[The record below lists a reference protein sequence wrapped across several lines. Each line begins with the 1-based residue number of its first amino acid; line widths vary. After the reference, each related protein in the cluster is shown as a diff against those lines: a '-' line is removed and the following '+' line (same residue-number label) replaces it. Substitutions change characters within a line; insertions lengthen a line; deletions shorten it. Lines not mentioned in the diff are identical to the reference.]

1 MATQITEKDR
11 REGPT
16 DRQVALAVDTMKL
29 LADPTRLRIIWA
41 LLHGEHSVNE
51 LADHVGGQPAAVSQ
65 HLAKLRLAR
74 LVSTRRDGT
83 RIFYAAQDEHVRRLI
98 EEALFHA
105 DHVAQDLPDH
115 GRGARAQGRRKA
127 GRPA

>member
-1 MATQITEKDR
+1 MAAQIPKKNGRAEPTE
-11 REGPT
+11 E
-16 DRQVALAVDTMKL
+16 QVALAVDTMKL
-29 LADPTRLRIIWA
+29 LADPTRLQVMWA
-41 LLHGEHSVNE
+41 LLHGEHSVND

-74 LVSTRRDGT
+74 LVRTRRDGT
-83 RIFYAAQDEHVRRLI
+83 RIFYEAQDEHVRRLI

-115 GRGARAQGRRKA
+115 GPGKVQRHRN
-127 GRPA
+127 